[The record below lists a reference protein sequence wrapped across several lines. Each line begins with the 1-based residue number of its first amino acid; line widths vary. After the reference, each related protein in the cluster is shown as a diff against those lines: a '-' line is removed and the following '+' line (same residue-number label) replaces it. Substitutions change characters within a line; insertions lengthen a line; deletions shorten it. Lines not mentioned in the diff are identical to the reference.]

1 MMPETRNFNQSFQI
15 NNMKYLRIANDGI
28 LDIRLVALMGGT
40 TKANDIFKIGQFG
53 TGLKYTLAFLFRK
66 NLHFR
71 IFAGMDEISI
81 TLDEEVI
88 REETFEIICINGHR
102 TSITTRMGADWEAWM
117 IIREL
122 WSNALDEG
130 GADRSVTMNTYGEA
144 GKTVFYIQ
152 IDKHIQAVLD
162 EWQKYFL
169 HGIEPW
175 FESHSFAIYPGG
187 KGRRIYKN
195 GILIDENKDVNAMF
209 AYDIKYAS
217 LNELREFKGSHEY
230 EITSALV
237 DANDRVIE
245 YFLENLTEEFYE
257 GKELSFDW
265 WHKFSASWER
275 VIGNAKIIHPKALEH
290 LKESG
295 AEIPSNLLVVPE
307 LLYKALAKQSE
318 RVSALRI
325 ADKIGE
331 FFEDHSVEAES
342 KLKQGLV
349 ILEACGYHVHP
360 ELTFVFGYFG
370 DKRILGKVSMNEKK
384 VYISNTV
391 LQASLHSVVATL
403 LEESEHFAT
412 GMTDCSREFQQ
423 HFINLYTRELL
434 SKHKIEV

>member
-1 MMPETRNFNQSFQI
+1 
-15 NNMKYLRIANDGI
+15 MKYLKIANDGI

-53 TGLKYTLAFLFRK
+53 TGLKYTLAFLFRN

-102 TSITTRMGADWEAWM
+102 TSITTRMGNEWEAWM

-130 GADRSVTMNTYGEA
+130 GADRYVTSNIQGEPE
-144 GKTVFYIQ
+144 KTSFYIQ
-152 IDKHIQAVLD
+152 VDKQIQDVLD
-162 EWQKYFL
+162 QWDKYFI
-169 HGIEPW
+169 HGLAPW
-175 FESHSFAIYPGG
+175 FENESFAIYPGG
-187 KGRRIYKN
+187 DSRRLYKN
-195 GILIDENKDVNAMF
+195 GILIDEEKGKKTMF
-209 AYDIKYAS
+209 AYDIKDAA

-230 EITSALV
+230 SVTNALLH
-237 DANDRVIE
+237 ANERVVE
-245 YFLENLTEEFYE
+245 YFLENITEDHYE
-257 GKELSFDW
+257 SELSFDW
-265 WHKFSASWER
+265 WSMKFSPIWEK

-290 LKESG
+290 LKEAG
-295 AEIPSNLLVVPE
+295 AEIPPALIVVPE
-307 LLYKALAKQSE
+307 MLYKALAKQFE
-318 RVSALRI
+318 RVSALRV

-331 FFEDHSVEAES
+331 FFEDHSPEAEK

-349 ILEACGYHVHP
+349 ILEACGYHIHP

-370 DKRILGKVSMNEKK
+370 DKKLMGKVSMNEKK

-391 LQASLHSVVATL
+391 LQASLHAIVAVL
-403 LEESEHFAT
+403 LEESEHFNT
-412 GMTDCSREFQQ
+412 GFSDCSREFQA
-423 HFINLYTRELL
+423 HWINLYTRELL
-434 SKHKIEV
+434 AKNKIEV